1 MIQSVI
7 PFLGMTLTQA
17 HIHTHTFSLSHTA
30 EIDRLFTAA
39 LLEIIATQVLLYS
52 PFPFTGRHTLLIW
65 KLRVRKLTF
74 VKPIT
79 AEKQAEES
87 CL

>member
-7 PFLGMTLTQA
+7 PFLGMILTQA

-39 LLEIIATQVLLYS
+39 LLEIIGTQVLLYS